1 MDMAAHVHDD
11 EFLLRLNG
19 WRLATAEVLYY
30 MPDHPNLLQSFV
42 WQTLDLAPRYPR
54 LHQFLDF
61 WRSEIDAVIH
71 SVRLASGET
80 LAPARIKTADALLH
94 H

>member
-1 MDMAAHVHDD
+1 MREDECADD
-11 EFLLRLNG
+11 FSLRLRG

-30 MPDHPNLLQSFV
+30 MPDHPSVLQSFV

-54 LHQFLDF
+54 IHQFLDH
-61 WRSEIDAVIH
+61 WRREIEAVIH
-71 SVRLASGET
+71 SVRLATGET
-80 LAPARIKTADALLH
+80 LAPPRIEAAGYYLH